1 MEILTDLQR
10 SLLDYRRNLYRPTP
24 QQTVVEWSEANL
36 RLTQRQTEHP
46 GPFSTSVRP
55 YTREP
60 MEAWKDPSISEVT
73 LCWGSQTSKT
83 TTLMAGL
90 AWLIANEP
98 SPALWLMPSE
108 NLARSFSKSRWLPML
123 EDSPA
128 MLECFPAEAD
138 KITNLEQN
146 FTRSTL
152 TFVGSNSPANL
163 ASRPVRVLI
172 ADEVDKFAEATAK
185 EADALDLAEQRLKSF
200 SSSKAFMTS
209 TPTVVEGRIWQRF
222 LRGDQRRFYIPC
234 PHCKEP
240 IKLLWPQVT
249 WDDAR
254 TEDGKPDLAKIR
266 ASAHYV
272 CQLCQGHITDA
283 HKVAALRHGRWMPE
297 NTGALPGVRSYHLS
311 SLYSPDRKCTWGH
324 LAVSFLEAKAS
335 MAGLQGFINGTL
347 AEPWEQQDVQQD
359 RTETAQIVRVDGGRR
374 YLTADVQAVA
384 PFLWW
389 VCREWKDGNSTLIA
403 AGHADDFAALRRVQ
417 VALEVHDMDVGIDS
431 GFNTQ
436 VVYDACAGFST
447 STTNPISFP
456 CGLRFPP
463 DGGLRKPA
471 VIGWMPLKGRE
482 VGARF
487 TAKTGAV
494 HPFGL
499 STSSS
504 MRTDVVQPL
513 LVFDT
518 EHLREML
525 SRLRR
530 GDIDRQWG
538 VAGNPEGFQV
548 EGAYLAE
555 PELYWR
561 HLDSHVL
568 RPVANRAGRIKH
580 VWMKR
585 NQKWPDH
592 LHDCEIMQLAMV
604 MLWNDL
610 VTSQEPVLL
619 TS

>member
-24 QQTVVEWSEANL
+24 QQTVVDWAEACL
-36 RLTQRQTEHP
+36 KLTQRQTEHP

-60 MEAWKDPSISEVT
+60 MECWKDPSVYEVT

-98 SPALWLMPSE
+98 SPALWLMPTES
-108 NLARSFSKSRWLPML
+108 LARSFSKSRWLPML
-123 EDSPA
+123 EDSPT

-163 ASRPVRVLI
+163 AMRPVRVLI
-172 ADEVDKFAEATAK
+172 ADEVDKFAEATAR

-222 LRGDQRRFYIPC
+222 LRGDQRRYYLPC
-234 PHCKEP
+234 PHCREL
-240 IKLLWPQVT
+240 IKLEWRQVT

-254 TEDGKPDLAKIR
+254 AEDGKPDLAKVR

-272 CQLCQGHITDA
+272 CQLCQGHISDS
-283 HKVAALRHGRWMPE
+283 HKVASLRHGQWRPE
-297 NTGALPGVRSYHLS
+297 NPNAMPGVRSYHLS

-324 LAVSFLEAKAS
+324 LAVAFLEAKSS
-335 MAGLQGFINGTL
+335 MAGLQGFINGNL
-347 AEPWEQQDVQQD
+347 AEPWEQQDVQQE
-359 RTETAQIVRVDGGRR
+359 RPETSTTVSVDGGRR

-389 VCREWKDGNSTLIA
+389 VVREWKDGNSTLIA
-403 AGHADDFAALRRVQ
+403 AGHADDFAALRRIQ
-417 VALEVHDMDVGIDS
+417 VALDVHDMDVGIDS

-436 VVYDACAGFST
+436 TVYDACAAYSSVT
-447 STTNPISFP
+447 SNPITFP
-456 CGLRFPP
+456 CGLRYPP
-463 DGGLRKPA
+463 EGGLRKPM

-482 VGARF
+482 TGARF
-487 TAKTGAV
+487 TTATGAV

-518 EHLREML
+518 EHLRDML
-525 SRLRR
+525 SRLRK
-530 GDIDRQWG
+530 GDIDREWG
-538 VAGNPEGFQV
+538 VHQDPPSVQAEGT
-548 EGAYLAE
+548 YIAE
-555 PELYWR
+555 PDLYWR

-568 RPVANRAGRIKH
+568 RPQANRSGRIKH
-580 VWMKR
+580 VWIKR

-610 VTSQEPVLL
+610 VTSSE
-619 TS
+619 SIAS